1 MRNAPLEATAQLEN
15 ADALTRFSAAIASGT
30 MIDWQAAALELDG
43 ALLDQLKQIQSLVL
57 GFGAVSTAAAC
68 EHSATDLSAGHL
80 NTGAVSSFEPGSYFA
95 HLRVLE
101 CLGHG
106 AYGRVYRAFDEH
118 LQRAVALKVPNAPMQ
133 TAARRTELLRECQ
146 HMARVDHPNVLKVY
160 GAVAATVQCDD
171 ATGSATDGLAY
182 IGFCC
187 ELMQGENLEHWLQ
200 RQGVSGSGVLG
211 AGELTTIAAEL
222 CAGLAALH
230 QCQIVHSD
238 LKPANVLRHSSGRWV
253 IADFGSSQNGA
264 APEPNSGTPHFMAPE
279 QFDAQ
284 PPSVLTDQYALG
296 ALMFRLATR
305 RYPFEAETLVEL
317 KALLL
322 KDQRPRL
329 LDLRPD
335 LPAHLI
341 AAIERA
347 LSINQAQRFRSIGA
361 FAAQLATPT
370 GSAEAPKKP
379 WFAIAAAVALPI
391 FGVLGWQIYGKA
403 SRAPALA
410 PELTQPVST
419 WTRNRA
425 GVAETLLAGAR
436 VQPGEALAL
445 ILELPRETYVY
456 VINEDSVGAR
466 FQLFP
471 LAGFALQNPLPAGL
485 NRLPGALASSGN
497 PEGASS
503 GNPDTKAQDWVITSR
518 GGRERFYLIYSDKPL
533 LAFTQLA
540 LTQASRQRIATHE
553 HYAAN
558 DVDAAVRG
566 VGGVA
571 PQRAPGAELIDSAWL
586 RDLQQANPGLRV
598 SRFEVLNP

>member
-1 MRNAPLEATAQLEN
+1 MRNVPLEVTAQLEN
-15 ADALTRFSAAIASGT
+15 GDALTRFSAAIASGT
-30 MIDWQAAALELDG
+30 KIDWQAAALELDT

-57 GFGAVSTAAAC
+57 GFAAVP
-68 EHSATDLSAGHL
+68 ATDSSAHHL
-80 NTGAVSSFEPGSYFA
+80 NSGEISSIEPGSYFA
-95 HLRVLE
+95 HLRVLQ

-106 AYGRVYRAFDEH
+106 AFGRVYRAYDEH
-118 LQRAVALKVPNAPMQ
+118 LQRTVALKVPNAPMQ
-133 TAARRTELLRECQ
+133 TAAKRTELLRECQ

-160 GAVAATVQCDD
+160 GAVETTIQCKD
-171 ATGSATDGLAY
+171 ATGSAADGLAY

-200 RQGVSGSGVLG
+200 RQGALG

-238 LKPANVLRHSSGRWV
+238 LKPANVLRHKSGHWV
-253 IADFGSSQNGA
+253 IADFGSSQSGR

-279 QFDAQ
+279 QFNAQ

-296 ALMFRLATR
+296 ALLFRLASR

-317 KALLL
+317 KALLQQ
-322 KDQRPRL
+322 DQRPRL

-335 LPAHLI
+335 LPQHLI
-341 AAIERA
+341 AAIERT
-347 LSINQAQRFRSIGA
+347 LSINPAQRFRSIGA
-361 FAAQLATPT
+361 FAAQLATPSRST
-370 GSAEAPKKP
+370 EAPQKL
-379 WFAIAAAVALPI
+379 WFAFAAAVALPI
-391 FGVLGWQIYGKA
+391 FGVLGWQIY
-403 SRAPALA
+403 RAPALS
-410 PELTQPVST
+410 PVLTQNVST

-445 ILELPRETYVY
+445 TLELPRATYVY
-456 VINEDSVGAR
+456 VINEDSKGAR

-471 LAGFALQNPLPAGL
+471 LAGFTLQNPLPAGH
-485 NRLPGALASSGN
+485 NRLPGAFATSGN
-497 PEGASS
+497 L
-503 GNPDTKAQDWVITSR
+503 DTKVQDWVITSR
-518 GGRERFYLIYSDKPL
+518 GGRERFYVIYSEKPL
-533 LAFTQLA
+533 VAFTQLA
-540 LTQASRQRIATHE
+540 LTQASSQMIATPE
-553 HYAAN
+553 HYTAN
-558 DVDAAVRG
+558 EDAAMRG

-571 PQRAPGAELIDSAWL
+571 PQSAPDAELIDSAWL
-586 RDLQQANPGLRV
+586 RDLQQANPDLRV